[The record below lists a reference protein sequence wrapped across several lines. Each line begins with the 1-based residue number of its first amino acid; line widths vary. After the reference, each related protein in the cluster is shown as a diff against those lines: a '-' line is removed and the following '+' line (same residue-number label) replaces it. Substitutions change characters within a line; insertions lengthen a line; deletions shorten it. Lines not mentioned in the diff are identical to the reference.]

1 MFSDRAKLIALAIV
15 HIFETSKPLGDYSA
29 CVVLDDGAGISYGI
43 NQFTHRSGSLYAVI
57 EAYLAQKPTA
67 NVEII
72 TRALPQL
79 RLTTPE
85 AIRQCSINAAL
96 KNALR
101 VAGETPEMQSAQRQV
116 MTERYLEP
124 SIGACEGSHFTLPL
138 SLAIIYDAK
147 NHGSYEKIRD
157 RDMITHEQL
166 CDQVCVDRSDHGNSE
181 SFEKAWISEYV
192 TLRDQWL
199 ASVPRLAS
207 TRYRTRLFLNLIK
220 SANWNLDLPIVV
232 QGIRLTNAT
241 LGLNSTAAPV
251 VQPTSTGDVS
261 VADPNPTLVTPEI
274 GQPSTN
280 TTQIVQVPPVPLYI
294 KVGAVFTFLTGL
306 GINAGTLIQQKLSE
320 LTPIQMLY
328 CILALGLCYLAV
340 EFFRRERKARAQL
353 TNRLV
358 DAAADPS
365 QNTVELKK

>member
-15 HIFETSKPLGDYSA
+15 HIFETSKALGDYSA
-29 CVVLDDGAGISYGI
+29 VAVLNDGAGISYGI

-72 TRALPQL
+72 TRSLPTL
-79 RLTTPE
+79 RLVTPE
-85 AIRQCSINAAL
+85 AIRQCSVNAAL
-96 KNALR
+96 KNALAA
-101 VAGETPEMQSAQRQV
+101 AGHSPEMQSAQRQV
-116 MTERYLEP
+116 MTERYLQP
-124 SIGACEGSHFTLPL
+124 AIDACEGSHFTLPL
-138 SLAIIYDAK
+138 SLAVIYDAK

-157 RDMITHEQL
+157 EVT
-166 CDQVCVDRSDHGNSE
+166 VDRTDHGNSE

-232 QGIRLTNAT
+232 QGIKLTDAT

-251 VQPTSTGDVS
+251 VQPTTEGDVS
-261 VADPNPTLVTPEI
+261 VADPTPTLVTPEI

-306 GINAGTLIQQKLSE
+306 GINAGTLIQQKLTE

-340 EFFRRERKARAQL
+340 EFFRRERKAKAQL

-358 DAAADPS
+358 DAAADPT
-365 QNTVELKK
+365 QNTVELQK